1 MEQKE
6 ADLVT
11 YKPSLKSSVSNL
23 CADNESGYED
33 CTSDVNDNLNDG
45 AETEDLSGVTVT
57 RSKSSKSVLDDQ
69 DHEVTADSLVETTSA
84 LTIDSST
91 RCNGKILSL
100 YYL

>member
-33 CTSDVNDNLNDG
+33 CPSDVNDNLNDG

-57 RSKSSKSVLDDQ
+57 RNRSVLDDQ
-69 DHEVTADSLVETTSA
+69 DHEVTVDSLVETTSA